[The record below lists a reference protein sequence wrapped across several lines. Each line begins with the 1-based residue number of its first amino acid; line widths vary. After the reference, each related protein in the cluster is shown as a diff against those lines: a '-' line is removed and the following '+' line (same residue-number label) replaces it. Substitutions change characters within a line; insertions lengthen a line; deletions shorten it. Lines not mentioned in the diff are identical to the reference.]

1 MVEFSKRLKELRQN
15 KGLTQQELAKYLG
28 ITRPTYTRWE
38 NGTREPN
45 FAMLTQLGH
54 TLESTIDYLLGY
66 SDVNH
71 WGATEHFEEE
81 VGADTIGQHSQ
92 YYDYAEDFE
101 ADLSALTSL
110 CKFLETVLNPIDGQK
125 VKDEFTKFKKDPY
138 PELAKELRIKWI
150 DLLTHENNIGTKETK
165 SSKTNLNDL

>member
-1 MVEFSKRLKELRQN
+1 MATFTERLKKLRKD
-15 KGLTQQELAKYLG
+15 KGLTQKDLAQEMNVAQGK
-28 ITRPTYTRWE
+28 ISSWE
-38 NGTREPN
+38 NGKLEPN
-45 FAMLTQLGH
+45 LVMLTQLGH

-81 VGADTIGQHSQ
+81 VGTDTIGQHSQ

-125 VKDEFTKFKKDPY
+125 VKDEFAKFKKDPY